1 MKKRKSILGAVVLS
15 TVLAGNVF
23 AGDSTGIGV
32 FDFFGGV
39 YNAVV
44 SFVSGSP
51 CEGRQCQ
58 TCKPTERDGGEG
70 GNCRPNDRN

>member
-1 MKKRKSILGAVVLS
+1 MKKRKSIFGAVVLS

-23 AGDSTGIGV
+23 AGDFTGGV
-32 FDFFGGV
+32 FSDFFGSV

-44 SFVSGSP
+44 SYVSGSP
-51 CEGRQCQ
+51 CETRQCQ

-70 GNCRPNDRN
+70 GNCRPNER

>member
-23 AGDSTGIGV
+23 AGDYTTGSGY
-32 FDFFGGV
+32 FDFFGSI

-44 SFVSGSP
+44 SFAAGSP
-51 CEGRQCQ
+51 CETRQCQ
-58 TCKPTERDGGEG
+58 MCRPTEKGGE
-70 GNCRPNDRN
+70 GNCRPTQ

>member
-23 AGDSTGIGV
+23 AGDFTGGGF
-32 FDFFGGV
+32 FDFFGSI

-44 SFVSGSP
+44 SFASGSP
-51 CEGRQCQ
+51 CETRQCQ
-58 TCKPTERDGGEG
+58 TCRPTERNGEG
-70 GNCRPNDRN
+70 GQDNCRPTQ

>member
-23 AGDSTGIGV
+23 AGDYTTGGGF
-32 FDFFGGV
+32 FDFFGSF

-44 SFVSGSP
+44 SFAAGSS
-51 CEGRQCQ
+51 CETRQCQ
-58 TCKPTERDGGEG
+58 TCRPTESRDGE
-70 GNCRPNDRN
+70 GNCRPTQ

>member
-23 AGDSTGIGV
+23 AGDFTGVGF
-32 FDFFGGV
+32 FDFFGGI

-44 SFVSGSP
+44 SFSSGSP
-51 CEGRQCQ
+51 CETRQCQ
-58 TCKPTERDGGEG
+58 TCRPTERNGEG
-70 GNCRPNDRN
+70 GQDNCRPTQ